1 MSNETIILSFTAAS
15 IGFFHTLFG
24 PDHYVPFIVM
34 AKARKWSYLKTVVI
48 TICCGIG
55 HVGSSI
61 ILGLVGASLGL
72 AVLKLEIFESIR
84 GEWAGWALITFGFVY
99 FIWGIR
105 RAIRNKPHT
114 HSHVH
119 SDGSIHNH
127 KHKHVE
133 EHSHVHEKEYL
144 AKPIPWA
151 LFVIF
156 VLGPCE
162 PLIPLLMY
170 PAVKESFSSMIIV
183 ASIFSLVTISTML
196 GAVLLGAFGMSFVP
210 FRRFE
215 RYSHALAGLAVF
227 SCGYAIKFLGL

>member
-1 MSNETIILSFTAAS
+1 MSNETIILSITAAS

-34 AKARKWSYLKTVVI
+34 AKARKWSYLKTILI
-48 TICCGIG
+48 TLGCGIG
-55 HVGSSI
+55 HVGSSV
-61 ILGLVGASLGL
+61 ILGLIGASLGL

-99 FIWGIR
+99 FVWGIR
-105 RAIRNKPHT
+105 QAIKNKPHT
-114 HSHVH
+114 HPHVH

-127 KHKHVE
+127 THKHSQ
-133 EHSHVHEKEYL
+133 EHDHVHEKSSL

-170 PAVKESFSSMIIV
+170 PAAKHSFFSMVVI
-183 ASIFSLVTISTML
+183 ASIFSVVTISTML
-196 GAVLLGAFGMSFVP
+196 GVVLLGTFGMSFVP
-210 FRRFE
+210 FKRFE
-215 RYSHALAGLAVF
+215 RYSHALAGLVVF
-227 SCGYAIKFLGL
+227 FCGYAIKFLGL